1 MAHAVPERK
10 PDGKGALASGSGQTV
25 EVQQLRPQGFRA
37 FRCAFA
43 PLRGASLNSGI
54 PSDTDA

>member
-10 PDGKGALASGSGQTV
+10 PDGKGALTSGSGQTV

-37 FRCAFA
+37 FRCAF
-43 PLRGASLNSGI
+43 GDCSKGI
-54 PSDTDA
+54 DTSEES